1 MKKHRIL
8 LIRHAATE
16 GNTQKRYM
24 GCRSDVP
31 VSGAGLEC
39 LRNADK
45 DSLGEYDRIF
55 CGSMERCVTTAEYL
69 FPGRE
74 ISVLPDMTEM
84 DFGLYEGKNYEDLKD
99 EPYYQ
104 RWIDSGG
111 TLPFP
116 EGEDMAGFSGRSLN
130 AFREI
135 TGALND
141 GESAAIVCHG
151 GNIMGIMSRLTEGN
165 YFDFNVGNL
174 EGFVLEIEYDG
185 EIVNDLSY
193 ERFGVGI
200 RA

>member
-1 MKKHRIL
+1 MKKHKIL
-8 LIRHAATE
+8 LIRHAE
-16 GNTQKRYM
+16 ISGNAQKRYM
-24 GCRSDVP
+24 GCKSDVP
-31 VSGAGLEC
+31 VSESGLTH
-39 LRNADK
+39 LQKVDIDGIGKN
-45 DSLGEYDRIF
+45 DRIF
-55 CGSMERCVTTAEYL
+55 CGPMKRCVTTAEYL
-69 FPGRE
+69 FPNRE
-74 ISVLPDMTEM
+74 IQKINDLTEM
-84 DFGLYEGKNYEDLKD
+84 DFGLYEGKNYGELKSD
-99 EPYYQ
+99 PYYQ
-104 RWIDSGG
+104 KWIDSGG

-193 ERFGVGI
+193 ERFGVGV
-200 RA
+200 RV